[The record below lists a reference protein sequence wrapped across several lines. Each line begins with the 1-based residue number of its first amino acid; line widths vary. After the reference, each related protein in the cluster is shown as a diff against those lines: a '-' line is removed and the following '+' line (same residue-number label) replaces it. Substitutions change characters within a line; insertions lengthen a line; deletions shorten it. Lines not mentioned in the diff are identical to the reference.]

1 LNLAVDVLDGGSLR
15 VTWYTSEESTESIQV
30 SGQTFA
36 GDTVALRKNHDLT
49 IVPSPTLTVLE
60 IYTLT
65 VIAVDA
71 SGNSNSS
78 SVDFVIDE
86 DESISPSPDEDN
98 DPVLSE
104 EGSDETASIGDLFG
118 EPIVQIALMLVV
130 FLLLVAFIRTR
141 KHELDYSLPVEDDL
155 FDED

>member
-1 LNLAVDVLDGGSLR
+1 MDLTPPEVLNLAVDVLDGGSLR

-30 SGQTFA
+30 SGQTFT

-49 IVPSPTLTVLE
+49 IVPSPTLTALE
-60 IYTLT
+60 TYTLT
-65 VIAVDA
+65 IAVDA

-78 SVDFVIDE
+78 SVDFVIDA

-104 EGSDETASIGDLFG
+104 EGSDETVSI
-118 EPIVQIALMLVV
+118 EIVRRADCSNCSNVGRFPSADGIHPNSEA
-130 FLLLVAFIRTR
+130 
-141 KHELDYSLPVEDDL
+141 
-155 FDED
+155 